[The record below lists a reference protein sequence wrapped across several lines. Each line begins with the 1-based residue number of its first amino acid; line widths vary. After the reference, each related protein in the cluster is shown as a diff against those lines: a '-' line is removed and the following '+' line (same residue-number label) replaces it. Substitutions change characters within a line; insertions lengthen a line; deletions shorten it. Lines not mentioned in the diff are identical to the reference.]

1 MKSHTA
7 TAALPPSKCSSARC
21 WLLRMHLPFNVHDG
35 LPGAPSASRDLRPGE
50 AVGLLRP
57 HSEAGPQAGRGDV
70 ATCAVKSPLLPQDG
84 RVSEEPPAQPG
95 PTRSCPTLFLEGSCD
110 WFQWK
115 EHEPRPLCHLHP
127 RPCPPTYAGG
137 SAAPGTAAMARG
149 QAPNVA
155 SRGKPPTNLR
165 LP

>member
-1 MKSHTA
+1 MKSHTV

-21 WLLRMHLPFNVHDG
+21 WLLRMHLPFNVLDG
-35 LPGAPSASRDLRPGE
+35 FPGAVCKQGPETRRGGGLATTPQRGRATGRAGGRGHLRPQISTS
-50 AVGLLRP
+50 P
-57 HSEAGPQAGRGDV
+57 PGR
-70 ATCAVKSPLLPQDG
+70 

-149 QAPNVA
+149 QAPDVA

>member
-1 MKSHTA
+1 MKSHTV

-70 ATCAVKSPLLPQDG
+70 ATCALKSPLLPQDG
-84 RVSEEPPAQPG
+84 VSQRSPQPSPG
-95 PTRSCPTLFLEGSCD
+95 PHVPAPPCSWKGHVTGSSG
-110 WFQWK
+110 
-115 EHEPRPLCHLHP
+115 RNVSRGLCHLHP